1 MKSLRKRYLF
11 AFLVTAFFLMP
22 WSLPWAYASSLIE
35 GRITSI
41 DHSKNSVTIFDFAD
55 EGEKVV
61 TVPDLKGIKKGCVLR
76 MRLYEDDNGRLMAKS
91 VEKRKG
97 HDATGM
103 KKRLRKALNS
113 MHGRGGRGHGHRCRC
128 R

>member
-1 MKSLRKRYLF
+1 MKRLRKRYLL
-11 AFLVTAFFLMP
+11 ALLVTALFLMS
-22 WSLPWAYASSLIE
+22 WSLPWVCASSLIE

-41 DHSKNSVTIFDFAD
+41 DHSKNSVTFFDFAD
-55 EGEKVV
+55 EEEKEI
-61 TVPDLKGIKKGCVLR
+61 TVPDLKGIKKGCILR
-76 MRLYEDDNGRLMAKS
+76 MRLHEDDTGRLMAES
-91 VEKRKG
+91 VEKRRG